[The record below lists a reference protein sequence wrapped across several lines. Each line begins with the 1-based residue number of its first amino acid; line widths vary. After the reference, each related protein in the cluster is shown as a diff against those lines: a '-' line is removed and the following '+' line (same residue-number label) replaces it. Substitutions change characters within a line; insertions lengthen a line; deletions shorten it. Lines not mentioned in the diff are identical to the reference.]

1 MRCGMAY
8 LNAEPTW
15 DQSGILRVIERVA
28 MNGNWTDKRAFD
40 LGCGHGMVAKRL
52 SQLGFRVSGVDPWAE
67 GIAIANRAMPHLD
80 LHVGSAYDDLAS
92 KYGTFP
98 LVISTEVVEHC
109 LEARRFA
116 KTFYELVAPGGIA
129 ILSTPYHG
137 YLKNVAI
144 SITGKWDSHHNPL
157 DDVVGH
163 VKFFSVRT
171 LRALLNEVGFREVEF
186 ERIGRIPPLATSMI
200 AIASKPI
207 SRPQT

>member
-1 MRCGMAY
+1 MAY

-15 DQSGILRVIERVA
+15 DQSDILRVIERVA
-28 MNGNWTDKRAFD
+28 MNGKWPDKRAFD

-52 SQLGFRVSGVDPWAE
+52 SQLGFRISGVDPWAE
-67 GIAIANRAMPHLD
+67 GIAIANRAMPELD
-80 LHVGSAYDDLAS
+80 LHVGSVYDDLAG

-98 LVISTEVVEHC
+98 LVISTEVIEHC

-144 SITGKWDSHHNPL
+144 SITGNWDLHHQAL
-157 DDVVGH
+157 SDGGH

-171 LRALLNEVGFREVEF
+171 LRALLNEVGFREIEF
-186 ERIGRIPPLATSMI
+186 ERVGRIPALAKSMI
-200 AIASKPI
+200 AIANKPI